1 MASSSTSRGSL
12 GEKDPLGFNIL
23 SQVSVEIL
31 SVLSLSKLSL
41 TT

>member
-1 MASSSTSRGSL
+1 MASSSISDGSL